1 MTKLND
7 AKISRRKFV
16 AGAATV
22 GAASAVGLS
31 ACSQNN
37 AETGQ
42 TKTNKENASV
52 PAVQGD
58 PFEGAQVCYATCP
71 PECQHH
77 QLKAYV
83 KDGKIQKIVAG
94 EKNESMP
101 CMRGLSRIDWVHSPD
116 RLTKPLLRDGKKG
129 ENKWKEISWDEALD
143 LVVEKLKDAI
153 ATGGNQ
159 SILNDS
165 HAGNFNALVGA
176 VGPAFFSRI
185 GGTSSLTGSLCCAAV
200 GEAMIK
206 MWGQR
211 FLDLRNHIDKSDY
224 IIAWGNNPAVTMHG
238 YFDRYERAI
247 ANGGQLITI
256 DPIFNE
262 TASKATDW
270 VPIKPSTDTA
280 LALGMLKHIVDNNL
294 HNEKF
299 LKERSTAPC
308 LIDASGKQVLIDPA
322 DELSYAVVDAK
333 TKELTRHDA
342 EGVDPLLSLKDT
354 PFAKDY
360 KTVYE
365 LTVKECEPWTP
376 EAVEQETQVPA
387 AKVVELAEGF
397 AKAKNAMIVQNMGG
411 FMRIQHGTYAVASQ
425 LNLAIF
431 TGQVGRPGAG
441 VCDAG
446 GAAQLAKLAPM
457 WKNEKHDLPVF
468 PRVKFGEYIRDNK
481 PNEIKVFFSHRE
493 SPMTQFP
500 NTQLVK
506 EALEKI
512 PFVVVID
519 SLMTSTALYADL
531 VLPNTVVFETE
542 DVLLNSRS
550 HYLQISE
557 AGVKAPGE
565 AKSDFWIFK
574 ELAKRMGV
582 GKDFEGEEKDFIAKA
597 LEGIDISYDRLK
609 EEKAIN
615 LVPDDFVP
623 YENGVF
629 KTKSTKAELY
639 QPQWLKHEGYTAVPT
654 YKKAPES
661 VGGSKGLD
669 KKYPLALVQRK
680 NQFNVH
686 STFTNLKTVTDLFR
700 DTPVMIINPEDAE
713 ARNIKS
719 GDKIV
724 AFNDRGTH
732 KAIAEVSDH
741 ILAGVV
747 SAENGWWE
755 KNGGSNSY
763 LTNDTPGTLATEH
776 CCNETLVDIKLESEM

>member
-1 MTKLND
+1 MSNLVD
-7 AKISRRKFV
+7 AKLSRRKFV
-16 AGAATV
+16 AATGAA
-22 GAASAVGLS
+22 AALGLASTS
-31 ACSQNN
+31 ACSSSDNSQ
-37 AETGQ
+37 E
-42 TKTNKENASV
+42 TKTNKENAEAPKV
-52 PAVQGD
+52 LDD
-58 PFEGAQVCYATCP
+58 PFKGAQVCYATCP

-83 KDGKIQKIVAG
+83 IDGKIQKIVAG
-94 EKNESMP
+94 EKNESKP
-101 CMRGLSRIDWVHSPD
+101 CMRGLSRKEWVHSPD
-116 RLTKPLLRDGKKG
+116 RLAMPLLRDGEKG

-143 LVVEKLKDAI
+143 LIVEKLKDAI

-165 HAGNFNALVGA
+165 HAGNFNALAGA

-211 FLDLRNHIDKSDY
+211 FLDLRNFISDSDY

-238 YFDRYERAI
+238 YFDRFEEAMKK
-247 ANGGQLITI
+247 GGKLITI
-256 DPIFNE
+256 DPLFNE
-262 TASKATDW
+262 TASKASKW
-270 VPIKPSTDTA
+270 IPIKPATDVA
-280 LALGMLKHIVDNNL
+280 LSLGMLKHIVDNNL
-294 HNEKF
+294 HDEKF

-308 LIDASGKQVLIDPA
+308 LIDSEGKTVLVDEA
-322 DELSYAVVDAK
+322 DELSYAVYDSK
-333 TKELTRHDA
+333 SQSIQRHDA
-342 EGVDPLLSLKDT
+342 EGIDPLLSVKDT
-354 PFAKDY
+354 ELANSY
-360 KTVYE
+360 TTVFD

-376 EAVEQETQVPA
+376 EAVETETQVPA
-387 AKVVELAEGF
+387 DDVIEIAEGY

-411 FMRIQHGTYAVASQ
+411 FMRNSQGTYAVASQ

-446 GAAQLAKLAPM
+446 GAAQLQKLAPM
-457 WKNEKHDLPVF
+457 WENEKHNLPVF
-468 PRVKFGEYIRDNK
+468 PRVKFGEYIRDDK

-506 EALEKI
+506 DALKKI

-531 VLPNTVVFETE
+531 VLPNKVVFETE

-557 AGVKAPGE
+557 AGVQAPGE
-565 AKSDFWIFK
+565 AQSDFWIFK
-574 ELAKRMGV
+574 ELAKRMGF
-582 GKDFEGEEKDFIAKA
+582 GDEFAGEEKDYIAKG
-597 LEGIDISYDRLK
+597 LEGIGVSYDELK
-609 EEKAIN
+609 EQKAID
-615 LVPDDFVP
+615 LVPDDFIP

-629 KTKSTKAELY
+629 PTKSTKAELY
-639 QPQWLKHEGYTAVPT
+639 QAQWLKHEGYTAVPT
-654 YKKAPES
+654 YKKAAETA
-661 VGGSKGLD
+661 GGSSKLD
-669 KKYPLALVQRK
+669 EKYPLALVQRK

-686 STFTNLKTVTDLFR
+686 STFTNLKPVNDLFR
-700 DTPVMIINPEDAE
+700 DEPVMIINHKDAE
-713 ARNIKS
+713 PRNIKS
-719 GDKIV
+719 GDKIL
-724 AFNDRGTH
+724 AFNDRGEH
-732 KAIAEVSDH
+732 RAIAEVSDY
-741 ILAGVV
+741 ILPGVV
-747 SAENGWWE
+747 SCENGWWE
-755 KNGGSNSY
+755 QNGGSSSY

-776 CCNETLVDIKLESEM
+776 SCNETLVEIKLEGDK